1 MNTIAY
7 ITLAELY
14 EQQYPIILTSNGE
27 SHFLQ
32 ETDDG
37 LGFNLE
43 DDKGHIKESRLRKD
57 SEYSVSPQGVITICG
72 KTYRILIDQKNQP
85 SPKLTRNI
93 VTAYLSKPNDE
104 SDLTPDDRI
113 HIFKTILAGSSD
125 VTLDLF
131 KDVCSEYDLIFDHV
145 IEQELRNFYDFAM
158 VAETHLFK
166 RNGLDLDSNTKFALI
181 IAPYSRFAFDYENE
195 EYSYEK
201 IRQFVTTDK
210 DLLDSI
216 KAHTKAGGVNLK
228 QFKITGDYD
237 FYRFTSLVKDLIIHK
252 NNMSIPYDIEH
263 EIISAAYARFQYQD
277 IDMTPYD
284 EQVKFIQSDSDLML
298 ALINANENK
307 QRKVEDAPASPTVP
321 TVPVF
326 ETKRISWE
334 GLGHVCDFLLDHDED
349 KYTLAELKT
358 SSNEHLEFEVLP
370 DNRVIM
376 KGQIYTPVA
385 LTTVEV
391 YSL

>member
-1 MNTIAY
+1 MNT

-27 SHFLQ
+27 SRFLQ
-32 ETDDG
+32 ETNDG

-43 DDKGHIKESRLRKD
+43 DDKGHIRVSGLIKYSKH
-57 SEYSVSPQGVITICG
+57 SVSPQGIITIFG
-72 KTYRILIDQKNQP
+72 NTYRILIDQKNQP

-131 KDVCSEYDLIFDHV
+131 KDVCSEYDV
-145 IEQELRNFYDFAM
+145 DFNQ
-158 VAETHLFK
+158 LNK
-166 RNGLDLDSNTKFALI
+166 NN
-181 IAPYSRFAFDYENE
+181 
-195 EYSYEK
+195 
-201 IRQFVTTDK
+201 
-210 DLLDSI
+210 
-216 KAHTKAGGVNLK
+216 
-228 QFKITGDYD
+228 DYD
-237 FYRFTSLVKDLIIHK
+237 FYRFASLVKDLIIHK

-277 IDMTPYD
+277 IHQDTNTTPYD
-284 EQVKFIQSDSDLML
+284 EQVKFIENNANLFNEL
-298 ALINANENK
+298 VAANEN
-307 QRKVEDAPASPTVP
+307 ANLSTVP
-321 TVPVF
+321 IKVTVPVF
-326 ETKRISWE
+326 ETKWISWE
-334 GLGHVCDFLLDHDED
+334 GLGRVCDFLLDHVGY
-349 KYTLAELKT
+349 KYKLDYLKT
-358 SSNEHLEFEVLP
+358 SSNENELFEVLP

-385 LTTVEV
+385 LTKVEV

>member
-1 MNTIAY
+1 MNT

-14 EQQYPIILTSNGE
+14 NQQYPITRISNGNAF
-27 SHFLQ
+27 FLQ
-32 ETDDG
+32 ENDTG
-37 LGFNLE
+37 FGFNLE
-43 DDKGHIKESRLRKD
+43 DDKSNIVAKD
-57 SEYSVSPQGVITICG
+57 LPKDKILNVGVQGVILLDGHSYQINTG
-72 KTYRILIDQKNQP
+72 RKNQP

-131 KDVCSEYDLIFDHV
+131 KDVCSEYDV
-145 IEQELRNFYDFAM
+145 DFNQ
-158 VAETHLFK
+158 LNK
-166 RNGLDLDSNTKFALI
+166 NN
-181 IAPYSRFAFDYENE
+181 
-195 EYSYEK
+195 
-201 IRQFVTTDK
+201 
-210 DLLDSI
+210 
-216 KAHTKAGGVNLK
+216 
-228 QFKITGDYD
+228 DYD
-237 FYRFTSLVKDLIIHK
+237 FYRFASLVKDLIIHK

-263 EIISAAYARFQYQD
+263 EIISAAYDRFQYQD
-277 IDMTPYD
+277 IHQDTNTTPYD
-284 EQVKFIQSDSDLML
+284 EQVKFIQSDSGLML
-298 ALINANENK
+298 ALIFANENK

-321 TVPVF
+321 VF
-326 ETKRISWE
+326 ETKQISWA
-334 GLGHVCDFLLDHDED
+334 GLGHVCDILLDHNED
-349 KYTLAELKT
+349 KYKLDDLKT

-385 LTTVEV
+385 LIKVEV

>member
-14 EQQYPIILTSNGE
+14 KQQYPIILTSNGE
-27 SHFLQ
+27 SRFLQ

-43 DDKGHIKESRLRKD
+43 DDKGKITDSRLRKG
-57 SEYSVSPQGVITICG
+57 SEYAISPQGVIIIRG
-72 KTYRILIDQKNQP
+72 RTYRILIAQKNQP
-85 SPKLTRNI
+85 APALTRN
-93 VTAYLSKPNDE
+93 TAMAYLNKPNDE
-104 SDLTPDDRI
+104 SDLTNDDRI

-131 KDVCSEYDLIFDHV
+131 KGVCSEYDLIFDHV

-166 RNGLDLDSNTKFALI
+166 QNGLDLNSNTKFALI

-195 EYSYEK
+195 KYSYEK

-216 KAHTKAGGVNLK
+216 KAHTKSGGVNLK
-228 QFKITGDYD
+228 QFKNTVDYD

-252 NNMSIPYDIEH
+252 NNMSIPYDTEH
-263 EIISAAYARFQYQD
+263 EIVSAAYARFQYQD
-277 IDMTPYD
+277 IDMNPYD
-284 EQVKFIQSDSDLML
+284 EQVKFIENNANLFNEL
-298 ALINANENK
+298 VAANEN
-307 QRKVEDAPASPTVP
+307 ANLSTVP
-321 TVPVF
+321 IKVTVPVF
-326 ETKRISWE
+326 ETKWISWA
-334 GLGHVCDFLLDHDED
+334 GLGHVCDILLDHNED
-349 KYTLAELKT
+349 KYKLDDLKT
-358 SSNEHLEFEVLP
+358 SSNENELFEVLP

-385 LTTVEV
+385 LTKVEV

>member
-1 MNTIAY
+1 MNT

-14 EQQYPIILTSNGE
+14 NQQYPITRISNGNAF
-27 SHFLQ
+27 FLQ
-32 ETDDG
+32 ENDTG
-37 LGFNLE
+37 FGFNLE
-43 DDKGHIKESRLRKD
+43 DDKGNIVAKD
-57 SEYSVSPQGVITICG
+57 LPKDKILNVGVQGVILLDGHSYQINTG
-72 KTYRILIDQKNQP
+72 RKNQP

-131 KDVCSEYDLIFDHV
+131 KDVCSEYDV
-145 IEQELRNFYDFAM
+145 DFNQ
-158 VAETHLFK
+158 LNK
-166 RNGLDLDSNTKFALI
+166 NN
-181 IAPYSRFAFDYENE
+181 
-195 EYSYEK
+195 
-201 IRQFVTTDK
+201 
-210 DLLDSI
+210 
-216 KAHTKAGGVNLK
+216 
-228 QFKITGDYD
+228 DYD
-237 FYRFTSLVKDLIIHK
+237 FYRFASLVKDLIIHK

-263 EIISAAYARFQYQD
+263 EIISAAYDRFQYQD
-277 IDMTPYD
+277 IHQDTNTTPYD
-284 EQVKFIQSDSDLML
+284 EQVKFIQSDSGLML
-298 ALINANENK
+298 ALIFANENK

-321 TVPVF
+321 VF
-326 ETKRISWE
+326 ETKQISWA
-334 GLGHVCDFLLDHDED
+334 GLGHVCDILLDHNED
-349 KYTLAELKT
+349 KYKLDDLKT

-385 LTTVEV
+385 LIKVEV

>member
-14 EQQYPIILTSNGE
+14 KQQHPIILTSNGE

-57 SEYSVSPQGVITICG
+57 LEYSVSPQGVITICG
-72 KTYRILIDQKNQP
+72 KTYRILTDQKNQP

-131 KDVCSEYDLIFDHV
+131 KDVCSEYDV
-145 IEQELRNFYDFAM
+145 DFNQ
-158 VAETHLFK
+158 LNK
-166 RNGLDLDSNTKFALI
+166 NN
-181 IAPYSRFAFDYENE
+181 
-195 EYSYEK
+195 
-201 IRQFVTTDK
+201 
-210 DLLDSI
+210 
-216 KAHTKAGGVNLK
+216 
-228 QFKITGDYD
+228 DYD
-237 FYRFTSLVKDLIIHK
+237 FYRFASLVKDLIIHK

-263 EIISAAYARFQYQD
+263 EIISTAYDRFQYQD

-284 EQVKFIQSDSDLML
+284 EQVNFIQSDSGLML
-298 ALINANENK
+298 ALINANEN
-307 QRKVEDAPASPTVP
+307 AASPTVLVAPTVP

-326 ETKRISWE
+326 ETKSITWE
-334 GLGHVCDFLLDHDED
+334 QLTQVVDVLFDHDNSPFPLED
-349 KYTLAELKT
+349 IKT
-358 SSNEHLEFEVLP
+358 SRSVTEPVEVLP
-370 DNRVIM
+370 DNRVIIR
-376 KGQIYTPVA
+376 GQIYTPKCYVIP
-385 LTTVEV
+385 EV
-391 YSL
+391 FSL

>member
-1 MNTIAY
+1 MNT

-14 EQQYPIILTSNGE
+14 NQQYPIILTSNGE
-27 SHFLQ
+27 SRFLQ

-43 DDKGHIKESRLRKD
+43 DDKGHIKDSGLRK
-57 SEYSVSPQGVITICG
+57 EYELPITPQDIITLRG
-72 KTYRILIDQKNQP
+72 KTYRILTNQKNQP

-104 SDLTPDDRI
+104 SDLTNDDRI

-131 KDVCSEYDLIFDHV
+131 KDVCSEYDV
-145 IEQELRNFYDFAM
+145 DFNQ
-158 VAETHLFK
+158 LNK
-166 RNGLDLDSNTKFALI
+166 NN
-181 IAPYSRFAFDYENE
+181 
-195 EYSYEK
+195 
-201 IRQFVTTDK
+201 
-210 DLLDSI
+210 
-216 KAHTKAGGVNLK
+216 
-228 QFKITGDYD
+228 DYD
-237 FYRFTSLVKDLIIHK
+237 FYRFASLVKDLIIHK

-284 EQVKFIQSDSDLML
+284 EQVKFINSDSGLML
-298 ALINANENK
+298 ALINANEN
-307 QRKVEDAPASPTVP
+307 AFYPTVP

-326 ETKRISWE
+326 ETKQISWA
-334 GLGHVCDFLLDHDED
+334 GLGHVCDILLDHNEG
-349 KYTLAELKT
+349 KYKLDDLKT
-358 SSNEHLEFEVLP
+358 PSNENLLFEVLP

-385 LTTVEV
+385 LTKVEV

>member
-14 EQQYPIILTSNGE
+14 KQQYPIILTSNGE
-27 SHFLQ
+27 SRFLQ

-43 DDKGHIKESRLRKD
+43 DDKGHIKASGLRKY
-57 SEYSVSPQGVITICG
+57 SEYSVSPQGIITIFG

-85 SPKLTRNI
+85 TPKLTRNI

-104 SDLTPDDRI
+104 SDLTNDDRI

-131 KDVCSEYDLIFDHV
+131 KDVCSEYDVDFNQLN
-145 IEQELRNFYDFAM
+145 RN
-158 VAETHLFK
+158 
-166 RNGLDLDSNTKFALI
+166 N
-181 IAPYSRFAFDYENE
+181 
-195 EYSYEK
+195 
-201 IRQFVTTDK
+201 
-210 DLLDSI
+210 
-216 KAHTKAGGVNLK
+216 
-228 QFKITGDYD
+228 DYD
-237 FYRFTSLVKDLIIHK
+237 FYRFASLVKDLIIHK
-252 NNMSIPYDIEH
+252 NNMAIPYDIEH

-277 IDMTPYD
+277 IHQDTNTTPYD
-284 EQVKFIQSDSDLML
+284 EQVKFIEN
-298 ALINANENK
+298 NANLFNELVAANEYNQSPK
-307 QRKVEDAPASPTVP
+307 KSNTGVSTAPTI
-321 TVPVF
+321 PVF
-326 ETKRISWE
+326 ETKWISWA
-334 GLGHVCDFLLDHDED
+334 GLGQVCDFLLDHNED

-358 SSNEHLEFEVLP
+358 SSNENLDFEVLP

-376 KGQIYTPVA
+376 KGQVYTPIVLITA
-385 LTTVEV
+385 EV

>member
-1 MNTIAY
+1 MNT

-14 EQQYPIILTSNGE
+14 NQQYPITRISNGN
-27 SHFLQ
+27 SFFLQ
-32 ETDDG
+32 ENDTG
-37 LGFNLE
+37 FGFNLE
-43 DDKGHIKESRLRKD
+43 DDKGNIVAKD
-57 SEYSVSPQGVITICG
+57 LPKDKILNVGVQGVILLDGHSYQINTG
-72 KTYRILIDQKNQP
+72 RKNQP

-131 KDVCSEYDLIFDHV
+131 KDVCSEYDV
-145 IEQELRNFYDFAM
+145 DFNQ
-158 VAETHLFK
+158 LNK
-166 RNGLDLDSNTKFALI
+166 NN
-181 IAPYSRFAFDYENE
+181 
-195 EYSYEK
+195 
-201 IRQFVTTDK
+201 
-210 DLLDSI
+210 
-216 KAHTKAGGVNLK
+216 
-228 QFKITGDYD
+228 DYD

-277 IDMTPYD
+277 IHQDTNTNPYD
-284 EQVKFIQSDSDLML
+284 EQVKFIKSDSGLIL
-298 ALINANENK
+298 ALINADENK
-307 QRKVEDAPASPTVP
+307 QRKVEDAPASPTF
-321 TVPVF
+321 PVF
-326 ETKRISWE
+326 ETKQISWA
-334 GLGHVCDFLLDHDED
+334 GLGHVCDFLLDHNETQ
-349 KYTLAELKT
+349 YTLAELKT
-358 SSNEHLEFEVLP
+358 SSNENELFEVLP

-385 LTTVEV
+385 LIKLEV

>member
-1 MNTIAY
+1 MNT

-14 EQQYPIILTSNGE
+14 NQQYPITRISNGNAF
-27 SHFLQ
+27 FLQ
-32 ETDDG
+32 ENDTG
-37 LGFNLE
+37 FGFNLE
-43 DDKGHIKESRLRKD
+43 DDKGNIVAKD
-57 SEYSVSPQGVITICG
+57 LPKDKILNVGVQGVILLDGHSYQIHTN
-72 KTYRILIDQKNQP
+72 RKNQP

-104 SDLTPDDRI
+104 SDLTNDDRI

-131 KDVCSEYDLIFDHV
+131 KDVCSEYDV
-145 IEQELRNFYDFAM
+145 DFNQ
-158 VAETHLFK
+158 LNK
-166 RNGLDLDSNTKFALI
+166 NN
-181 IAPYSRFAFDYENE
+181 
-195 EYSYEK
+195 
-201 IRQFVTTDK
+201 
-210 DLLDSI
+210 
-216 KAHTKAGGVNLK
+216 
-228 QFKITGDYD
+228 DYD

-252 NNMSIPYDIEH
+252 NNMSIPYDIEP
-263 EIISAAYARFQYQD
+263 EIISAAYDRFQYQD
-277 IDMTPYD
+277 IHQDTNTNPYD
-284 EQVKFIQSDSDLML
+284 EQVKFINSDSGLML
-298 ALINANENK
+298 ALIFANENK

-321 TVPVF
+321 VF
-326 ETKRISWE
+326 ETKWISWV
-334 GLGHVCDFLLDHDED
+334 GLGHVCDILLDHNED

-385 LTTVEV
+385 LIKVEV

>member
-1 MNTIAY
+1 MNT

-14 EQQYPIILTSNGE
+14 NQQYPITRISNGN
-27 SHFLQ
+27 SFFLQ
-32 ETDDG
+32 ENDTG
-37 LGFNLE
+37 FGFNLE
-43 DDKGHIKESRLRKD
+43 DDKGNIVAKD
-57 SEYSVSPQGVITICG
+57 LPKDKILNVGVQGVILLDGHSYQINTG
-72 KTYRILIDQKNQP
+72 RKNQP

-131 KDVCSEYDLIFDHV
+131 KDVCSEYDV
-145 IEQELRNFYDFAM
+145 DFNQ
-158 VAETHLFK
+158 LNK
-166 RNGLDLDSNTKFALI
+166 NN
-181 IAPYSRFAFDYENE
+181 
-195 EYSYEK
+195 
-201 IRQFVTTDK
+201 
-210 DLLDSI
+210 
-216 KAHTKAGGVNLK
+216 
-228 QFKITGDYD
+228 DYD
-237 FYRFTSLVKDLIIHK
+237 FYRFASLVKDLIIHK

-284 EQVKFIQSDSDLML
+284 EQVNFIQSDSGLML
-298 ALINANENK
+298 ALINANEN
-307 QRKVEDAPASPTVP
+307 AASPTAP
-321 TVPVF
+321 TIPVF
-326 ETKRISWE
+326 ETKQISWA
-334 GLGHVCDFLLDHDED
+334 GLGHVCDFLLDHNED

-358 SSNEHLEFEVLP
+358 SSNENELFEVLP

-385 LTTVEV
+385 LIKLEV

>member
-14 EQQYPIILTSNGE
+14 KQQYTIILTSNGE
-27 SHFLQ
+27 SRFLQ
-32 ETDDG
+32 ETNDG

-43 DDKGHIKESRLRKD
+43 DDKGHIKVSGLIKY
-57 SEYSVSPQGVITICG
+57 SKHSVSPQGIITIFG

-104 SDLTPDDRI
+104 SDLTNDDRI

-131 KDVCSEYDLIFDHV
+131 KDVCSEYAVDFNQLN
-145 IEQELRNFYDFAM
+145 RN
-158 VAETHLFK
+158 
-166 RNGLDLDSNTKFALI
+166 N
-181 IAPYSRFAFDYENE
+181 
-195 EYSYEK
+195 
-201 IRQFVTTDK
+201 
-210 DLLDSI
+210 
-216 KAHTKAGGVNLK
+216 
-228 QFKITGDYD
+228 DYD
-237 FYRFTSLVKDLIIHK
+237 FYRFASLVKDLIIHK

-284 EQVKFIQSDSDLML
+284 EHVKFIQSDSDLML
-298 ALINANENK
+298 ALINANEN
-307 QRKVEDAPASPTVP
+307 AASPTVLVAP
-321 TVPVF
+321 TVPTNPVF
-326 ETKRISWE
+326 ETKTITWE
-334 GLGHVCDFLLDHDED
+334 QLTQVVDVLFDHDNSPFPLED
-349 KYTLAELKT
+349 IKT
-358 SSNEHLEFEVLP
+358 SRSVTEPVEVLP
-370 DNRVIM
+370 DNRVIIS
-376 KGQIYTPVA
+376 GQIYTPKCYVMP
-385 LTTVEV
+385 EV

>member
-7 ITLAELY
+7 ITLAEIY
-14 EQQYPIILTSNGE
+14 NQQYPIILTSNGE
-27 SHFLQ
+27 SRFLQ

-43 DDKGHIKESRLRKD
+43 DDKGHIKDSGLRKD
-57 SEYSVSPQGVITICG
+57 LEYSVSPQGIITIFG
-72 KTYRILIDQKNQP
+72 KTYRILTDQKNQP

-131 KDVCSEYDLIFDHV
+131 KGVCSEYDLIFDHV

-195 EYSYEK
+195 KYSYEK

-216 KAHTKAGGVNLK
+216 KAHTKSGDVNLK
-228 QFKITGDYD
+228 QFKNTGDYD

-252 NNMSIPYDIEH
+252 NNMSIPYDTEH
-263 EIISAAYARFQYQD
+263 EIISAAYARFQYRD
-277 IDMTPYD
+277 INMNPYD
-284 EQVKFIQSDSDLML
+284 EQVKFINSDSGLML
-298 ALINANENK
+298 ALINANEN
-307 QRKVEDAPASPTVP
+307 ASSPTVP

-326 ETKRISWE
+326 ETKSITWE
-334 GLGHVCDFLLDHDED
+334 QLTQVIDVLFDHDNSPFLLED
-349 KYTLAELKT
+349 IKT
-358 SSNEHLEFEVLP
+358 SRSVTEPVEVLP
-370 DNRVIM
+370 DNRVIIR
-376 KGQIYTPVA
+376 GQIYTPKCYV
-385 LTTVEV
+385 VPEV
-391 YSL
+391 FSL

>member
-1 MNTIAY
+1 MNT

-14 EQQYPIILTSNGE
+14 KQQYPITRISNGN
-27 SHFLQ
+27 SFFLQ
-32 ETDDG
+32 ENDTG
-37 LGFNLE
+37 FGFNLE
-43 DDKGHIKESRLRKD
+43 DDKGNIVAKD
-57 SEYSVSPQGVITICG
+57 LPKDKILNVGVQGVILLDGHSYQINTG
-72 KTYRILIDQKNQP
+72 RKNQP

-113 HIFKTILAGSSD
+113 HIFKITLAGSSD

-131 KDVCSEYDLIFDHV
+131 KDVCSEYDV
-145 IEQELRNFYDFAM
+145 DFNQ
-158 VAETHLFK
+158 LNK
-166 RNGLDLDSNTKFALI
+166 NN
-181 IAPYSRFAFDYENE
+181 
-195 EYSYEK
+195 
-201 IRQFVTTDK
+201 
-210 DLLDSI
+210 
-216 KAHTKAGGVNLK
+216 
-228 QFKITGDYD
+228 DYD

-284 EQVKFIQSDSDLML
+284 EQVKFIEN
-298 ALINANENK
+298 NANLFNELVASNENANLSIVPI
-307 QRKVEDAPASPTVP
+307 KV

-326 ETKRISWE
+326 ETKWISWA
-334 GLGHVCDFLLDHDED
+334 GLGHVCDILLDHNED
-349 KYTLAELKT
+349 KYKLDDLKT
-358 SSNEHLEFEVLP
+358 SSNENELFEVLP

-385 LTTVEV
+385 LIKVEV

>member
-14 EQQYPIILTSNGE
+14 KQQYPIILTSNGE

-72 KTYRILIDQKNQP
+72 KTYRILTDQKNQP
-85 SPKLTRNI
+85 TPKLTRNI

-104 SDLTPDDRI
+104 SDLTNDDRI
-113 HIFKTILAGSSD
+113 HIFKTIPAGSSD

-131 KDVCSEYDLIFDHV
+131 KDVCSEYDV
-145 IEQELRNFYDFAM
+145 DFNQ
-158 VAETHLFK
+158 LNK
-166 RNGLDLDSNTKFALI
+166 NN
-181 IAPYSRFAFDYENE
+181 
-195 EYSYEK
+195 
-201 IRQFVTTDK
+201 
-210 DLLDSI
+210 
-216 KAHTKAGGVNLK
+216 
-228 QFKITGDYD
+228 DYD

-252 NNMSIPYDIEH
+252 NNMWIPYDIEH

-277 IDMTPYD
+277 IDMNPYD
-284 EQVKFIQSDSDLML
+284 EQVNFIQSDSGLML
-298 ALINANENK
+298 ALINANEN
-307 QRKVEDAPASPTVP
+307 AASPTVP

-326 ETKRISWE
+326 ETKSITWE
-334 GLGHVCDFLLDHDED
+334 QLTQVVDVLFDHDNSPFPLED
-349 KYTLAELKT
+349 IKT
-358 SSNEHLEFEVLP
+358 SRSVTEPVEVLP
-370 DNRVIM
+370 DNRVIIR
-376 KGQIYTPVA
+376 GQIYTPKCYVMP
-385 LTTVEV
+385 EV

>member
-1 MNTIAY
+1 MDIVTKS
-7 ITLAELY
+7 TL
-14 EQQYPIILTSNGE
+14 
-27 SHFLQ
+27 
-32 ETDDG
+32 
-37 LGFNLE
+37 
-43 DDKGHIKESRLRKD
+43 
-57 SEYSVSPQGVITICG
+57 VG
-72 KTYRILIDQKNQP
+72 KKQP

-131 KDVCSEYDLIFDHV
+131 KDVCSEYDV
-145 IEQELRNFYDFAM
+145 DFNQ
-158 VAETHLFK
+158 LNK
-166 RNGLDLDSNTKFALI
+166 NN
-181 IAPYSRFAFDYENE
+181 
-195 EYSYEK
+195 
-201 IRQFVTTDK
+201 
-210 DLLDSI
+210 
-216 KAHTKAGGVNLK
+216 
-228 QFKITGDYD
+228 DYD
-237 FYRFTSLVKDLIIHK
+237 FYRFASLVKDLIIHK

-284 EQVKFIQSDSDLML
+284 EQVKFIENNANLFNEL
-298 ALINANENK
+298 VAANEN
-307 QRKVEDAPASPTVP
+307 ANLSTVP
-321 TVPVF
+321 IKVTVPVF
-326 ETKRISWE
+326 ETKWISWA
-334 GLGHVCDFLLDHDED
+334 GLGHVCDFLLDHNED

-358 SSNEHLEFEVLP
+358 SRNEHLEFEVLP

-385 LTTVEV
+385 LIKLEV

>member
-14 EQQYPIILTSNGE
+14 KQQYPIILTSNGE

-43 DDKGHIKESRLRKD
+43 DDKGHIKESRLRKG

-72 KTYRILIDQKNQP
+72 KTYQILTDQKNQP

-104 SDLTPDDRI
+104 SDLTNDDRI

-131 KDVCSEYDLIFDHV
+131 KDVCSEYDV
-145 IEQELRNFYDFAM
+145 DFNQ
-158 VAETHLFK
+158 LNK
-166 RNGLDLDSNTKFALI
+166 NN
-181 IAPYSRFAFDYENE
+181 
-195 EYSYEK
+195 
-201 IRQFVTTDK
+201 
-210 DLLDSI
+210 
-216 KAHTKAGGVNLK
+216 
-228 QFKITGDYD
+228 DYD
-237 FYRFTSLVKDLIIHK
+237 FYRFASLVKDLIIHK

-284 EQVKFIQSDSDLML
+284 EQVKFIENNANLFNEL
-298 ALINANENK
+298 VAANEN
-307 QRKVEDAPASPTVP
+307 ANLSTVP
-321 TVPVF
+321 IKVTVPVF
-326 ETKRISWE
+326 ETKWISWA
-334 GLGHVCDFLLDHDED
+334 GLGHVCDFLLDHNED

-358 SSNEHLEFEVLP
+358 SSNENELFEVLP

-385 LTTVEV
+385 LTKVEV

>member
-1 MNTIAY
+1 MNT

-14 EQQYPIILTSNGE
+14 NQQYPIILTSNGE
-27 SHFLQ
+27 SRFLQ
-32 ETDDG
+32 ENDDG

-43 DDKGHIKESRLRKD
+43 DDNGHIKYSHLRKD
-57 SEYSVSPQGVITICG
+57 SEYSVSPQGVITIRG
-72 KTYRILIDQKNQP
+72 KTYRILTDQKNQP

-104 SDLTPDDRI
+104 SDLTNDDRI

-125 VTLDLF
+125 LSLDLF
-131 KDVCSEYDLIFDHV
+131 KDVCSEYDV
-145 IEQELRNFYDFAM
+145 DFNQ
-158 VAETHLFK
+158 LNK
-166 RNGLDLDSNTKFALI
+166 NN
-181 IAPYSRFAFDYENE
+181 
-195 EYSYEK
+195 
-201 IRQFVTTDK
+201 
-210 DLLDSI
+210 
-216 KAHTKAGGVNLK
+216 
-228 QFKITGDYD
+228 DYD
-237 FYRFTSLVKDLIIHK
+237 FYRFASLVKDLIIHK

-277 IDMTPYD
+277 IHQNINTTPYD
-284 EQVKFIQSDSDLML
+284 EQVNFIQSDSGLML
-298 ALINANENK
+298 ALINANEN
-307 QRKVEDAPASPTVP
+307 AASPTVP

-326 ETKRISWE
+326 ETKQISWA
-334 GLGHVCDFLLDHDED
+334 GLGHVCDFLLDHNED

-358 SSNEHLEFEVLP
+358 SSNENELFEVLP

-385 LTTVEV
+385 LIKLEV